1 MYKNYMKK
9 RAARQ
14 QTCMLQFAPAAKSK
28 PTHEFA
34 PLLSATWSGV
44 VF

>member
-1 MYKNYMKK
+1 MKK
-9 RAARQ
+9 KKVTH
-14 QTCMLQFAPAAKSK
+14 QTCMLQFAPAAKSN